1 MKRNKRIISAVL
13 AAVLGLGTVLTAGA
27 AADEPVCDETLYV
40 TLNQYGEIRESSVVK
55 GYTVNGCSRIEDYG
69 TYDGITNMT
78 DHSEPSVDGGKVIFE
93 LEKPADRFYFEGVTQ
108 VKEEELPWTIRVG
121 YRLNGQEKKAE
132 ELAGAAGLI
141 EINVDLL
148 PNKRVSDYY
157 RNNMTL
163 MATTVVDMDK
173 NLSLEAEGTQ
183 IQAMGNLNAVLFF
196 ALPGEE
202 QHYSIR
208 IGTNDFKFSGL
219 VFTMVPLTV
228 AQLDKVADIRDAKET
243 LEDSADSISESLDVI
258 FNTLDG
264 MQAGMTD
271 AADGIRGL
279 NETREIFAGSKAQ
292 VYDTADVAIGN
303 MDALAQKF
311 APFSTNM
318 KEARDLLNDLNLD
331 ISDLVES
338 LDDLSPLLS
347 ELRHDVAG
355 LRNDM
360 DDLREAINH
369 PAVDMAAESIGRQM
383 EKTKS
388 DLENLKVSQR
398 ELSGGVAGLAS
409 AVPSLIASAG
419 AVKTKASALVDREEL
434 EELAEELDDAGIY
447 DEDEAASYLFNNMD
461 YTIDEI
467 DTLVAYLMPEND
479 RAATA
484 SEAGRAGQAGLMDA
498 LDAIVEGVDG
508 TIGNT
513 SLTDDVEAL
522 ITQSETILQALA
534 AQRGSVSGALKNIR
548 DIADTAADICDA
560 ADDVISSIDTINRT
574 VDEHHDEI
582 LSTLNDMGELT
593 DSAYNSLISLTVFST
608 ALENQ
613 LKSISDPLNSS
624 TKQTLNGLAA
634 ILDDAGEGLGQ
645 TNVLRSAKNTIKDM
659 IDDKWDEYT
668 TEDTTILNVDPD
680 AAPVSF
686 TSTRNPSPR
695 TIQIVLRTEEIKEEK
710 VKSGNS
716 VDEEF
721 HSDGS
726 IFHRI
731 ANIFRR
737 IWELIEGLFS

>member
-1 MKRNKRIISAVL
+1 M
-13 AAVLGLGTVLTAGA
+13 
-27 AADEPVCDETLYV
+27 
-40 TLNQYGEIRESSVVK
+40 
-55 GYTVNGCSRIEDYG
+55 
-69 TYDGITNMT
+69 
-78 DHSEPSVDGGKVIFE
+78 
-93 LEKPADRFYFEGVTQ
+93 
-108 VKEEELPWTIRVG
+108 
-121 YRLNGQEKKAE
+121 
-132 ELAGAAGLI
+132 
-141 EINVDLL
+141 
-148 PNKRVSDYY
+148 
-157 RNNMTL
+157 
-163 MATTVVDMDK
+163 
-173 NLSLEAEGTQ
+173 
-183 IQAMGNLNAVLFF
+183 
-196 ALPGEE
+196 
-202 QHYSIR
+202 
-208 IGTNDFKFSGL
+208 
-219 VFTMVPLTV
+219 
-228 AQLDKVADIRDAKET
+228 
-243 LEDSADSISESLDVI
+243 
-258 FNTLDG
+258 
-264 MQAGMTD
+264 
-271 AADGIRGL
+271 
-279 NETREIFAGSKAQ
+279 
-292 VYDTADVAIGN
+292 
-303 MDALAQKF
+303 
-311 APFSTNM
+311 
-318 KEARDLLNDLNLD
+318 
-331 ISDLVES
+331 
-338 LDDLSPLLS
+338 
-347 ELRHDVAG
+347 
-355 LRNDM
+355 
-360 DDLREAINH
+360 
-369 PAVDMAAESIGRQM
+369 
-383 EKTKS
+383 
-388 DLENLKVSQR
+388 
-398 ELSGGVAGLAS
+398 
-409 AVPSLIASAG
+409 
-419 AVKTKASALVDREEL
+419 KTKASALVDREEL

-560 ADDVISSIDTINRT
+560 ADDVISSVDTINRT

-737 IWELIEGLFS
+737 IWELIEGLFR

>member
-292 VYDTADVAIGN
+292 VYDAADVAIGN

-311 APFSTNM
+311 APFSTHM

-338 LDDLSPLLS
+338 LDELSPLLS

-447 DEDEAASYLFNNMD
+447 DEDEAASYLFNNLD

-508 TIGNT
+508 TVGNT

-560 ADDVISSIDTINRT
+560 ADDVISSVDTINRT